1 MLNFERSGLSQKLTF
16 ISVLTT
22 GSALLLVFV
31 AFAVASILSH
41 TSEERKQLTSL
52 ADVIGANSVSSLLY
66 ADRPTAEQ
74 ALAALAVKSD
84 ITRAALFDRDGRLF
98 ASYPAQSEPAPIA
111 LDAPRLRQLASGELA
126 ERDGPPW
133 APLLRLYRPVRVRQ
147 HVIGAVMIE
156 AGQAS
161 LWLGILRNLGITAAA
176 TASSFGLA
184 LVLSAR
190 FREGI
195 AAPIAQLI
203 AAADKV
209 SSSQTYAQ
217 VQHQRSDELGTLIDS
232 FNGMLAQIES
242 RDTKLAQYRGELER
256 QVSIRTA
263 QLEKAK
269 DSAEAASQAKSAFLA
284 NMSHE
289 IRTPMNG
296 VLGMAELLAAT
307 ELTETQRH
315 YTSMVRRSGEHLL
328 VIINDILDFSKVEA
342 GKLTVEY
349 INFNLRELLDDI
361 ENVFAPQAQA
371 KGIEMEF
378 AVANNIPLAICG
390 DPNRLRQV
398 IVNLLGNAVK
408 FTDQGRIKVAVRVA
422 EEDAQ
427 SARLRIEVHDTGIGV
442 SREARAHIFD
452 SFSQG
457 DGSTTRKH
465 GGTGLGLAI
474 SKQLVELMGGSIGVD
489 NALGRG
495 AVFWFTVQFDKRR
508 VDADDAGFQQK
519 PTKGLRALVV
529 DRQAESALA
538 LQRLLGRWHLQGHC
552 VPSAADALR
561 ELHSAAARGTP
572 YDVALLDMGLDD
584 IGGLALAAEIKAD
597 PDISGIRLILLAS
610 ERNAAD
616 QVQRRAAGVAFQL
629 IKPVR
634 EPDLYDCIVTPV
646 RANEGVGAAAHGG
659 AWPALASPRSRLG
672 QRPRALL
679 AEDNPVNVEVA
690 SAMLRGLGMEVACA
704 ANGEEALAAVR
715 AGDYDLVLMDCMM
728 PVMDGMAA
736 TAEIRRLEQQ
746 RGRTRAT
753 PIVAITANALQ
764 GDRERCLAAG
774 MDDYISKPFSQQ
786 ALADTLGRWIALPRP
801 TPSPGPA
808 ALRTALPAAPPATA
822 PAPPA
827 GRRASASAISVAL
840 SVRAA
845 SGLASPAS
853 ALGERKAH
861 ASPAS
866 PASEPADAGDVRAP
880 LQAIPAAINPLALD
894 AIRALSAEQGE
905 ALLQRVLATFL
916 QDTPR
921 QLAAL
926 HEAVAES
933 DPNTIRKTAHSLKS
947 SSANVGADT
956 LARLFRDLEQLAR
969 TGQTD
974 GAADLIAQLER
985 EFQCVRHSLSLI
997 LPKGA

>member
-1 MLNFERSGLSQKLTF
+1 MLSFERSGLSQKLAI

-22 GSALLLVFV
+22 GSALLLVFL
-31 AFAVASILSH
+31 AFAITSIHAH

-52 ADVIGANSVSSLLY
+52 ADVIGANSVASLLY

-74 ALAALAVKSD
+74 ALAALAVKGD
-84 ITRAALFDRDGRLF
+84 ITRAALFDRDGKLF
-98 ASYPAQSEPAPIA
+98 ASYPITAEPVSTKGSPLGAKVDTGSA
-111 LDAPRLRQLASGELA
+111 VLDGVELV
-126 ERDGPPW
+126 EHDGPPW
-133 APLLRLYRPVRVRQ
+133 APLLRLYRPVRVRE
-147 HVIGAVMIE
+147 HVIGVVMIE

-161 LWLGILRNLGITAAA
+161 LWLGIVRNLGITAAV
-176 TASSFGLA
+176 TGGSFWLA

-190 FREGI
+190 FRRGI
-195 AAPIAQLI
+195 TQPIGQLI

-217 VQHQRSDELGTLIDS
+217 VQHARSDELGTLIDS

-242 RDTKLAQYRGELER
+242 RDNKLAQYRGELER

-269 DSAEAASQAKSAFLA
+269 DAAEAASQAKSAFLA

-361 ENVFAPQAQA
+361 EHVFAPQAQA

-398 IVNLLGNAVK
+398 IVNLLGNAIK
-408 FTDQGRIKVAVRVA
+408 FTDQGRITVAVRVA
-422 EEDAQ
+422 QEDAQ
-427 SARLRIEVHDTGIGV
+427 SARLRVEVHDTGIGV
-442 SREARAHIFD
+442 AREARSHIFD

-474 SKQLVELMGGSIGVD
+474 SKQLVELMGGAIGVD

-495 AVFWFTVQFDKRR
+495 SVFWFTVQFDKRR
-508 VDADDAGFQQK
+508 VDADDEGFQQK
-519 PTKGLRALVV
+519 TTKGLRALVV
-529 DRQAESALA
+529 DRVAERALA
-538 LQRLLGRWHLQGHC
+538 LRGLLARWHLQVAC
-552 VPSAADALR
+552 APSAVDALR
-561 ELHSAAARGTP
+561 ELHAAAALGAP
-572 YDVALLDMGLDD
+572 YDVALLDMALDD
-584 IGGLALAAEIKAD
+584 IGGLALAAEIKSDAE
-597 PDISGIRLILLAS
+597 ISAVRLILLAT
-610 ERNAAD
+610 ERDAAYP
-616 QVQRRAAGVAFQL
+616 VQRRAAGVAFQL

-634 EPDLYDCIVTPV
+634 EPDLYDCIVSPA
-646 RANEGVGAAAHGG
+646 RSNDGVGAAA
-659 AWPALASPRSRLG
+659 LAGVAPFHAAPRGRSA

-736 TAEIRRLEQQ
+736 TAEIRRMEQQ

-786 ALADTLGRWIALPRP
+786 TLADTLGRWIALPRLA
-801 TPSPGPA
+801 PSA
-808 ALRTALPAAPPATA
+808 HAPPAPPTA
-822 PAPPA
+822 PPDAN
-827 GRRASASAISVAL
+827 ASS
-840 SVRAA
+840 RQPQAA
-845 SGLASPAS
+845 
-853 ALGERKAH
+853 
-861 ASPAS
+861 
-866 PASEPADAGDVRAP
+866 D
-880 LQAIPAAINPLALD
+880 INPRALD
-894 AIRALSAEQGE
+894 AIRALSAGQGD
-905 ALLQRVLATFL
+905 ALLHRVLSAFL

-921 QLAAL
+921 QMAAL
-926 HEAVAES
+926 RDAVASS
-933 DPNTIRKTAHSLKS
+933 DPDAIRKIAHSQKS
-947 SSANVGADT
+947 SAANVGADA
-956 LARLFRDLEQLAR
+956 LAGLFKDIEHQGRA
-969 TGQTD
+969 GQAH
-974 GAADLIAQLER
+974 GAAGLLAQLEQ
-985 EFQCVRHSLSLI
+985 EFQAVRQSLGII
-997 LPKGA
+997 LAKGA

>member
-1 MLNFERSGLSQKLTF
+1 MLNFERSGLSQKLTI

-52 ADVIGANSVSSLLY
+52 ADVIGANSVASLLY

-74 ALAALAVKSD
+74 ALAALAVKGD
-84 ITRAALFDRDGRLF
+84 ITRAALFDREGKLF
-98 ASYPAQSEPAPIA
+98 AAYPSLRDLAPDA

-176 TASSFGLA
+176 TASSFWLA

-195 AAPIAQLI
+195 SAPIAQLI

-269 DSAEAASQAKSAFLA
+269 DAAEAASQAKSAFLA

-307 ELTETQRH
+307 DLTETQRH

-408 FTDQGRIKVAVRVA
+408 FTDQGRIRVAVRVA

-495 AVFWFTVQFDKRR
+495 SVFWFTVQFDKRR

-538 LQRLLGRWHLQGHC
+538 LQRLLGRWHLQGSC
-552 VPSAADALR
+552 APSAADALR
-561 ELHSAAARGTP
+561 ELHAAAARGAP

-584 IGGLALAAEIKAD
+584 IGGLALAAEIKSD
-597 PDISGIRLILLAS
+597 PDISAVRLILLAS

-646 RANEGVGAAAHGG
+646 RVNEGVGAAALAG
-659 AWPALASPRSRLG
+659 APPGQASPRPRPG

-801 TPSPGPA
+801 TPAGQPA
-808 ALRTALPAAPPATA
+808 ATVPAAP
-822 PAPPA
+822 A
-827 GRRASASAISVAL
+827 GRQASAGDLSVAL
-840 SVRAA
+840 AVRAA
-845 SGLASPAS
+845 SGQAPPAQQT
-853 ALGERKAH
+853 
-861 ASPAS
+861 
-866 PASEPADAGDVRAP
+866 V
-880 LQAIPAAINPLALD
+880 PAAINPQALD
-894 AIRALSAEQGE
+894 AIRALSAGQGE
-905 ALLQRVLATFL
+905 LLLQRVLAAFL

-921 QLAAL
+921 QLGALQQAAMQN
-926 HEAVAES
+926 
-933 DPNTIRKTAHSLKS
+933 DPATVGKIAHSLKS
-947 SSANVGADT
+947 SSANVGADA
-956 LARLFRDLEQLAR
+956 LARLFKELEQTAR
-969 TGQTD
+969 SGQSA
-974 GAADLIAQLER
+974 GAPDLLAQLER
-985 EFQCVRHSLSLI
+985 EFQSVRHSLSLI

>member
-1 MLNFERSGLSQKLTF
+1 MLNFERSGLSQKLTI

-22 GSALLLVFV
+22 GSALLLVFL
-31 AFAVASILSH
+31 AFAITTIHAH

-52 ADVIGANSVSSLLY
+52 ADVIGANSVASLLY
-66 ADRPTAEQ
+66 TDRPTAEQ

-84 ITRAALFDRDGRLF
+84 ITRAALFDREGKLF
-98 ASYPAQSEPAPIA
+98 ASYPAPGTDPAIGAVAA
-111 LDAPRLRQLASGELA
+111 LDAGRLRQLAGGELA
-126 ERDGPPW
+126 EHGGRPW

-161 LWLGILRNLGITAAA
+161 LWLGIVRNLGITAAA
-176 TASSFGLA
+176 TGCSFWLA

-190 FREGI
+190 FRKGI
-195 AAPIAQLI
+195 TQPIGQLI

-217 VQHQRSDELGTLIDS
+217 VQHARRDELGTLIDS

-269 DSAEAASQAKSAFLA
+269 DAAEAASQAKSAFLA

-361 ENVFAPQAQA
+361 EHVFAPQAQA

-398 IVNLLGNAVK
+398 IVNLLGNAIK
-408 FTDQGRIKVAVRVA
+408 FTDQGRITVAVRVA
-422 EEDAQ
+422 QEDAQ
-427 SARLRIEVHDTGIGV
+427 SARLRVEVHDTGIGV
-442 SREARAHIFD
+442 SREARSHIFD

-474 SKQLVELMGGSIGVD
+474 SKQLVELMGGAIGVD

-495 AVFWFTVQFDKRR
+495 SVFWFTVQFDKRR
-508 VDADDAGFQQK
+508 VEADDAGFQQR

-529 DRQAESALA
+529 DREPERALA
-538 LQRLLGRWHLQGHC
+538 LQRLLQRWHLLGSC

-561 ELHSAAARGTP
+561 ELHAAAARGAP

-584 IGGLALAAEIKAD
+584 IGGLALAAEIKSDAD
-597 PDISGIRLILLAS
+597 IAAVRLILLAT
-610 ERNAAD
+610 ERDAAD
-616 QVQRRAAGVAFQL
+616 PVQRRAAGVAFQL

-634 EPDLYDCIVTPV
+634 EPDLYDCIVSPA
-646 RANEGVGAAAHGG
+646 RSNDGVGAAALAGVAPPH
-659 AWPALASPRSRLG
+659 ALPRGRAG

-801 TPSPGPA
+801 MPTAHAPPAATEPPLQRGAAGAQGPA
-808 ALRTALPAAPPATA
+808 SPPLQQGAMPAAAQHAAAEASQQRAAALLPPPPERERLQAPAAPAA
-822 PAPPA
+822 
-827 GRRASASAISVAL
+827 AL
-840 SVRAA
+840 
-845 SGLASPAS
+845 
-853 ALGERKAH
+853 
-861 ASPAS
+861 
-866 PASEPADAGDVRAP
+866 
-880 LQAIPAAINPLALD
+880 NPLALD
-894 AIRALSAEQGE
+894 AIRALSPDQGD
-905 ALLQRVLATFL
+905 ALLQRVLDAFL

-926 HEAVAES
+926 REAIAGNDAEAV
-933 DPNTIRKTAHSLKS
+933 RKTAHSQKS
-947 SSANVGADT
+947 SAANIGADT
-956 LARLFRDLEQLAR
+956 LAKLFKDLEHIGRA
-969 TGQTD
+969 GQTD
-974 GAADLIAQLER
+974 GAAVLLAQLEL
-985 EFQCVRHSLSLI
+985 EFQSVRQSLSTI
-997 LPKGA
+997 LAKGA

>member
-1 MLNFERSGLSQKLTF
+1 KEPDPKVDTAPAIAPADLGSER
-16 ISVLTT
+16 
-22 GSALLLVFV
+22 
-31 AFAVASILSH
+31 
-41 TSEERKQLTSL
+41 
-52 ADVIGANSVSSLLY
+52 
-66 ADRPTAEQ
+66 AEH
-74 ALAALAVKSD
+74 V
-84 ITRAALFDRDGRLF
+84 
-98 ASYPAQSEPAPIA
+98 
-111 LDAPRLRQLASGELA
+111 
-126 ERDGPPW
+126 GPPW

-176 TASSFGLA
+176 TGATFWLA

-190 FREGI
+190 FRNGI
-195 AAPIAQLI
+195 AQPIAQLI

-209 SSSQTYAQ
+209 TSSQTYAQ
-217 VQHQRSDELGTLIDS
+217 VQHERRDELGTLIDS

-242 RDTKLAQYRGELER
+242 RDGKLAQYRGELER

-361 ENVFAPQAQA
+361 EHVFAPQAQA

-408 FTDQGRIKVAVRVA
+408 FTDQGRIVVAVRVA

-427 SARLRIEVHDTGIGV
+427 TARLRVEVRDTGIGV
-442 SREARAHIFD
+442 AREARTHIFD

-495 AVFWFTVQFDKRR
+495 SVFWFTVQFDKRR

-529 DRQAESALA
+529 DRDPARALA
-538 LQRLLGRWHLQGHC
+538 LQRLLGRWHLQGQC
-552 VPSAADALR
+552 APSSADALR
-561 ELHSAAARGTP
+561 ELHAAARRGAA
-572 YDVALLDMGLDD
+572 YDVAVLDMGLDD
-584 IGGLALAAEIKAD
+584 IGGLALAAEIKSDA
-597 PDISGIRLILLAS
+597 DISSVRVILLAS
-610 ERNAAD
+610 ERDAAD
-616 QVQRRAAGVAFQL
+616 PVQRRAAGVAFQL

-634 EPDLYDCIVTPV
+634 EPDLYDCIVTPA
-646 RANEGVGAAAHGG
+646 RSNEGVGAAALAG
-659 AWPALASPRSRLG
+659 AVIAHAVPRGRLG
-672 QRPRALL
+672 QGPALRPRALL

-746 RGRTRAT
+746 RGRARST

-786 ALADTLGRWIALPRP
+786 ALADTLGRWIALPR
-801 TPSPGPA
+801 
-808 ALRTALPAAPPATA
+808 AAP
-822 PAPPA
+822 
-827 GRRASASAISVAL
+827 SAIY
-840 SVRAA
+840 
-845 SGLASPAS
+845 PAS
-853 ALGERKAH
+853 ATATTT
-861 ASPAS
+861 AVAATSTT
-866 PASEPADAGDVRAP
+866 
-880 LQAIPAAINPLALD
+880 AIPGAALPLAAATGAPATFLNPLALD
-894 AIRALSAEQGE
+894 AIRALSAGQGD
-905 ALLQRVLATFL
+905 ALLQRVLAAFL

-921 QLAAL
+921 QLSAL
-926 HEAVAES
+926 REAIQ
-933 DPNTIRKTAHSLKS
+933 DGNTDAIRKTAHSLKS
-947 SSANVGADT
+947 SAANIGADL
-956 LARLFRDLEQLAR
+956 LARQFKEMEQLGRA
-969 TGQTD
+969 GQTN
-974 GAADLIAQLER
+974 GAADLLAQLER
-985 EFQCVRHSLSLI
+985 EFQSVRQSLSTI
-997 LPKGA
+997 LAKGA

>member
-1 MLNFERSGLSQKLTF
+1 MLNFERSGLSQKLTI

-52 ADVIGANSVSSLLY
+52 ADVIGANSVASLLY
-66 ADRPTAEQ
+66 SDRPTAEQ

-84 ITRAALFDRDGRLF
+84 ITRAALFDRDGELF
-98 ASYPAQSEPAPIA
+98 ASYPALRQLGPAA
-111 LDAPRLRQLASGELA
+111 LDAARLKQLASGELA

-232 FNGMLAQIES
+232 FNGMLAQIEN

-427 SARLRIEVHDTGIGV
+427 SARLRLEVHDTGIGV
-442 SREARAHIFD
+442 TREARAHIFD

-474 SKQLVELMGGSIGVD
+474 SKQLVELMGGTIGVD

-495 AVFWFTVQFDKRR
+495 SVFWFTVQFDKRR

-538 LQRLLGRWHLQGHC
+538 LQRLLARWHLQGNC

-561 ELHSAAARGTP
+561 ELHAAAMRGMP
-572 YDVALLDMGLDD
+572 YDVALLEMGLDD
-584 IGGLALAAEIKAD
+584 IGGLALAAEIKSD
-597 PDISGIRLILLAS
+597 PDISSVRLILLAS

-634 EPDLYDCIVTPV
+634 EPDLYDCIVTPA
-646 RANEGVGAAAHGG
+646 RANEGVGAAG
-659 AWPALASPRSRLG
+659 LAGIPSSQSSPRPRHG

-746 RGRTRAT
+746 RGRTRTT

-801 TPSPGPA
+801 TRAPEA
-808 ALRTALPAAPPATA
+808 QAAAPGQATPAT
-822 PAPPA
+822 
-827 GRRASASAISVAL
+827 
-840 SVRAA
+840 
-845 SGLASPAS
+845 
-853 ALGERKAH
+853 
-861 ASPAS
+861 
-866 PASEPADAGDVRAP
+866 
-880 LQAIPAAINPLALD
+880 INQLALD

-905 ALLQRVLATFL
+905 LLLQRVLTTFL

-921 QLAAL
+921 QLTAL
-926 HEAVAES
+926 HAAVADS
-933 DPNTIRKTAHSLKS
+933 DPSTIRKTAHSLKS

-956 LARLFRDLEQLAR
+956 LARLFKELEQMAR
-969 TGQTD
+969 AGRTD
-974 GAADLIAQLER
+974 GAAGLMAQLER
-985 EFQCVRHSLSLI
+985 EFQSVRHSLSII

>member
-1 MLNFERSGLSQKLTF
+1 MLNFERSGLSQKLTI

-41 TSEERKQLTSL
+41 ASEERKQLTSL
-52 ADVIGANSVSSLLY
+52 ADVIGANSVASLLY
-66 ADRPTAEQ
+66 TDRPTAEQ

-84 ITRAALFDRDGRLF
+84 ITRAALFDRDGKLF
-98 ASYPAQSEPAPIA
+98 ASYPAQRELAPDA

-133 APLLRLYRPVRVRQ
+133 APSLRLYRPVRVRQ

-161 LWLGILRNLGITAAA
+161 LWLGILRDLAITAAA

-217 VQHQRSDELGTLIDS
+217 VQHRRSDELGTLIDS

-269 DSAEAASQAKSAFLA
+269 DAAEAASQAKSAFLA

-408 FTDQGRIKVAVRVA
+408 FTEQGRIKVAVRVA

-427 SARLRIEVHDTGIGV
+427 SARLRVEVHDTGIGV

-495 AVFWFTVQFDKRR
+495 SVFWFTVQFDKRR

-529 DRQAESALA
+529 DRHAESALA
-538 LQRLLGRWHLQGHC
+538 LQRLLARWHLQGSC
-552 VPSAADALR
+552 APSAADALR
-561 ELHSAAARGTP
+561 ELHAAAARGTP

-584 IGGLALAAEIKAD
+584 IGGLALAAEIKSDA
-597 PDISGIRLILLAS
+597 DISPVRLILLAS

-646 RANEGVGAAAHGG
+646 RATEVVGAAALAG
-659 AWPALASPRSRLG
+659 AAPAQASTRPRPG

-704 ANGEEALAAVR
+704 SNGEEALAAVR

-746 RGRTRAT
+746 RGRVRAT

-801 TPSPGPA
+801 VPTP
-808 ALRTALPAAPPATA
+808 ALPAALPFAAHSPPASLVSA
-822 PAPPA
+822 ALGARGASGRAPP
-827 GRRASASAISVAL
+827 SF
-840 SVRAA
+840 
-845 SGLASPAS
+845 
-853 ALGERKAH
+853 
-861 ASPAS
+861 
-866 PASEPADAGDVRAP
+866 ASEMLAAP
-880 LQAIPAAINPLALD
+880 PIAPAAINPLALD
-894 AIRALSAEQGE
+894 AIRALSTEQGE
-905 ALLQRVLATFL
+905 LLLQRVLATFL
-916 QDTPR
+916 QDTPK

-926 HEAVAES
+926 HAAVTES
-933 DPNTIRKTAHSLKS
+933 DPATIRKTAHSLKS

-956 LARLFRDLEQLAR
+956 LARLFKELEQIAR
-969 TGQTD
+969 AGRTD
-974 GAADLIAQLER
+974 GAAALIAQLER
-985 EFQCVRHSLSLI
+985 EFQSVRQSLSLI

>member
-1 MLNFERSGLSQKLTF
+1 MLNFERSGLSQKLTI

-22 GSALLLVFV
+22 GCALLLVFL
-31 AFAVASILSH
+31 AFAVASIVSH
-41 TSEERKQLTSL
+41 TGEERKQLTSL
-52 ADVIGANSVSSLLY
+52 ADVIGANSVASLLY
-66 ADRPTAEQ
+66 SDRPTAEQ
-74 ALAALAVKSD
+74 ALAALAVKGD
-84 ITRAALFDRDGRLF
+84 ITCAALFDRDGHLF
-98 ASYPAQSEPAPIA
+98 AAYPALRDMAPAA
-111 LDAPRLRQLASGELA
+111 LDAPRLRQLAAGELA

-147 HVIGAVMIE
+147 HLVGVVMIE

-161 LWLGILRNLGITAAA
+161 LWLGILRNIGVTAVA
-176 TASSFGLA
+176 TVSSFWLA

-203 AAADKV
+203 SAADRV
-209 SSSQTYAQ
+209 SNSQTYAQ

-242 RDTKLAQYRGELER
+242 RDNKLAQYRGELER

-269 DSAEAASQAKSAFLA
+269 DAAEAASQAKSAFLA

-296 VLGMAELLAAT
+296 VLGMAELLAGT

-349 INFNLRELLDDI
+349 INFNLREVLDDI
-361 ENVFAPQAQA
+361 ENVFAPQAQT

-408 FTDQGRIKVAVRVA
+408 FTEQGRIKVVVRVA
-422 EEDAQ
+422 EEDPQ
-427 SARLRIEVHDTGIGV
+427 SARLRVEVHDTGIGV
-442 SREARAHIFD
+442 AREARGHIFD
-452 SFSQG
+452 SFSQA

-489 NALGRG
+489 NALGHG
-495 AVFWFTVQFDKRR
+495 SVFWFTVQFDKRR

-538 LQRLLGRWHLQGHC
+538 LQRLLARWHLHGSC
-552 VPSAADALR
+552 APSAADALR
-561 ELHSAAARGTP
+561 ELHAAAARGAP
-572 YDVALLDMGLDD
+572 YDVALLDMALDD
-584 IGGLALAAEIKAD
+584 IGGLALAAEIKSD
-597 PDISGIRLILLAS
+597 PDISAVRLIMLAS

-616 QVQRRAAGVAFQL
+616 AVQRRAAGVAFQL
-629 IKPVR
+629 IKPAR
-634 EPDLYDCIVTPV
+634 EPDLYDCIVTPL
-646 RANEGVGAAAHGG
+646 RAGEGMGAASLSHVAAPHAGQ
-659 AWPALASPRSRLG
+659 RMRHG

-746 RGRTRAT
+746 RGRARAM

-786 ALADTLGRWIALPRP
+786 ALADTLGRWITLPR
-801 TPSPGPA
+801 
-808 ALRTALPAAPPATA
+808 AAP
-822 PAPPA
+822 A
-827 GRRASASAISVAL
+827 GQRSASA
-840 SVRAA
+840 
-845 SGLASPAS
+845 PAGC
-853 ALGERKAH
+853 AMEFA
-861 ASPAS
+861 
-866 PASEPADAGDVRAP
+866 
-880 LQAIPAAINPLALD
+880 PAAINQL
-894 AIRALSAEQGE
+894 ALSAIRGLSPDQGE
-905 ALLQRVLATFL
+905 ALLQRVLTAFL

-926 HEAVAES
+926 RGATAAS
-933 DPNTIRKTAHSLKS
+933 DAGAMRKAAHSLKS

-956 LARLFRDLEQLAR
+956 LARLFREMEHMARAEQSEGADDLL
-969 TGQTD
+969 
-974 GAADLIAQLER
+974 AQLER
-985 EFQCVRHSLSLI
+985 EFQSVRQSLSLI
-997 LPKGA
+997 LAKGA

>member
-1 MLNFERSGLSQKLTF
+1 MLNFERSGLSQKLT
-16 ISVLTT
+16 IITVLTT
-22 GSALLLVFV
+22 GSALLLVFA
-31 AFAVASILSH
+31 AFAVASIVSH

-52 ADVIGANSVSSLLY
+52 ADVIGANSVASLLY

-84 ITRAALFDRDGRLF
+84 ITRAALFDRDGQLF
-98 ASYPAQSEPAPIA
+98 AAFPSLRELAPGA
-111 LDAPRLRQLASGELA
+111 LDAARLHQLSEGELA

-133 APLLRLYRPVRVRQ
+133 APRLRLYRPVRVRQ

-161 LWLGILRNLGITAAA
+161 LWLGILRNLGITALA
-176 TASSFGLA
+176 TASSFWLA

-217 VQHQRSDELGTLIDS
+217 LQHQRSDELGTLIDS
-232 FNGMLAQIES
+232 FNGMLAQIEN
-242 RDTKLAQYRGELER
+242 RDSKLAQYRGELER

-349 INFNLRELLDDI
+349 INFNLRELLDEI

-378 AVANNIPLAICG
+378 AVANDIPLAICG

-422 EEDAQ
+422 EEDSQ
-427 SARLRIEVHDTGIGV
+427 SARLRVEVHDTGIGV
-442 SREARAHIFD
+442 TREARAHIFD
-452 SFSQG
+452 SFSQA

-489 NALGRG
+489 NALGHG
-495 AVFWFTVQFDKRR
+495 SVFWFTVQFDKRR
-508 VDADDAGFQQK
+508 VEADDAGFQQK

-538 LQRLLGRWHLQGHC
+538 LQRLLARWHLHGTC
-552 VPSAADALR
+552 APSAADALR
-561 ELHSAAARGTP
+561 ELHAAAARGAP

-584 IGGLALAAEIKAD
+584 IGGLALAAEIKSD
-597 PDISGIRLILLAS
+597 PDISAVRVILLAS

-616 QVQRRAAGVAFQL
+616 PVQRRAAGVAFQL
-629 IKPVR
+629 IKPAR
-634 EPDLYDCIVTPV
+634 EPDLYDCIVTPLRV
-646 RANEGVGAAAHGG
+646 SEGVGV
-659 AWPALASPRSRLG
+659 PSLASVAAPHAAPRLRHG

-704 ANGEEALAAVR
+704 SNGEEALAAVR

-746 RGRTRAT
+746 RGRARTT

-786 ALADTLGRWIALPRP
+786 ALADTLGRWVALPRP
-801 TPSPGPA
+801 APAGHTPPPRSALHAAQGVA
-808 ALRTALPAAPPATA
+808 ALCLNTSVGTAAPQAA
-822 PAPPA
+822 Q
-827 GRRASASAISVAL
+827 VAAL
-840 SVRAA
+840 DAA
-845 SGLASPAS
+845 
-853 ALGERKAH
+853 
-861 ASPAS
+861 
-866 PASEPADAGDVRAP
+866 
-880 LQAIPAAINPLALD
+880 PAAINPAALN
-894 AIRALSAEQGE
+894 AIRALGPGQGE
-905 ALLQRVLATFL
+905 SLLRRVLEAFL
-916 QDTPR
+916 LDTPR
-921 QLAAL
+921 QITAL
-926 HEAVAES
+926 RQATAGS
-933 DPNTIRKTAHSLKS
+933 DTSAIRKTAHSLKS
-947 SSANVGADT
+947 SSANVGADA
-956 LARLFRDLEQLAR
+956 LAKLFREMEQMAR
-969 TGQTD
+969 AEQTE
-974 GAADLIAQLER
+974 GAADLLAQLER
-985 EFQCVRHSLSLI
+985 EFQSVRQSLSII
-997 LPKGA
+997 LAKGA

>member
-1 MLNFERSGLSQKLTF
+1 MLNFERSGLSQKLTI

-98 ASYPAQSEPAPIA
+98 ASYPAQREPAPIA

-176 TASSFGLA
+176 TVSSFGLA

-361 ENVFAPQAQA
+361 ENVFAPQA
-371 KGIEMEF
+371 
-378 AVANNIPLAICG
+378 
-390 DPNRLRQV
+390 
-398 IVNLLGNAVK
+398 
-408 FTDQGRIKVAVRVA
+408 
-422 EEDAQ
+422 
-427 SARLRIEVHDTGIGV
+427 
-442 SREARAHIFD
+442 
-452 SFSQG
+452 
-457 DGSTTRKH
+457 
-465 GGTGLGLAI
+465 
-474 SKQLVELMGGSIGVD
+474 
-489 NALGRG
+489 
-495 AVFWFTVQFDKRR
+495 
-508 VDADDAGFQQK
+508 
-519 PTKGLRALVV
+519 
-529 DRQAESALA
+529 
-538 LQRLLGRWHLQGHC
+538 
-552 VPSAADALR
+552 
-561 ELHSAAARGTP
+561 
-572 YDVALLDMGLDD
+572 
-584 IGGLALAAEIKAD
+584 
-597 PDISGIRLILLAS
+597 
-610 ERNAAD
+610 
-616 QVQRRAAGVAFQL
+616 
-629 IKPVR
+629 
-634 EPDLYDCIVTPV
+634 
-646 RANEGVGAAAHGG
+646 
-659 AWPALASPRSRLG
+659 
-672 QRPRALL
+672 RPRASRWSLL
-679 AEDNPVNVEVA
+679 WRTIFRWR
-690 SAMLRGLGMEVACA
+690 S
-704 ANGEEALAAVR
+704 
-715 AGDYDLVLMDCMM
+715 
-728 PVMDGMAA
+728 AA
-736 TAEIRRLEQQ
+736 TQTGC
-746 RGRTRAT
+746 GR
-753 PIVAITANALQ
+753 
-764 GDRERCLAAG
+764 
-774 MDDYISKPFSQQ
+774 
-786 ALADTLGRWIALPRP
+786 
-801 TPSPGPA
+801 
-808 ALRTALPAAPPATA
+808 
-822 PAPPA
+822 
-827 GRRASASAISVAL
+827 
-840 SVRAA
+840 
-845 SGLASPAS
+845 
-853 ALGERKAH
+853 
-861 ASPAS
+861 
-866 PASEPADAGDVRAP
+866 
-880 LQAIPAAINPLALD
+880 
-894 AIRALSAEQGE
+894 
-905 ALLQRVLATFL
+905 
-916 QDTPR
+916 
-921 QLAAL
+921 
-926 HEAVAES
+926 
-933 DPNTIRKTAHSLKS
+933 
-947 SSANVGADT
+947 
-956 LARLFRDLEQLAR
+956 
-969 TGQTD
+969 
-974 GAADLIAQLER
+974 
-985 EFQCVRHSLSLI
+985 
-997 LPKGA
+997 

>member
-1 MLNFERSGLSQKLTF
+1 MLNFERSGLSQKLTI

-22 GSALLLVFV
+22 GCALLLVFV

-52 ADVIGANSVSSLLY
+52 ADVIGANSVASLLY

-74 ALAALAVKSD
+74 ALAALAVKGD
-84 ITRAALFDRDGRLF
+84 ITRAALFDREGKLF
-98 ASYPAQSEPAPIA
+98 ASYPAPREPVPDA
-111 LDAPRLRQLASGELA
+111 LDAPRLQQLAAGELA
-126 ERDGPPW
+126 EHDGPPW

-156 AGQAS
+156 TGQAT
-161 LWLGILRNLGITAAA
+161 LWLGILRNLGITAVA
-176 TASSFGLA
+176 TASSFWLA

-217 VQHQRSDELGTLIDS
+217 LQHQRSDELGTLIDS

-242 RDTKLAQYRGELER
+242 RDNKLAQYRGELER

-269 DSAEAASQAKSAFLA
+269 DAAEAASQAKSAFLA

-307 ELTETQRH
+307 DLSETQRH

-371 KGIEMEF
+371 KGIGMEF

-408 FTDQGRIKVAVRVA
+408 FTDQGCIKVAVQVA
-422 EEDAQ
+422 EEDSQ
-427 SARLRIEVHDTGIGV
+427 SARLRVEVHDTGIGV
-442 SREARAHIFD
+442 AREARTHIFD
-452 SFSQG
+452 SFSQA

-474 SKQLVELMGGSIGVD
+474 SKQLVELMGGSIGLD

-495 AVFWFTVQFDKRR
+495 SVFWFTVQFDKRR
-508 VDADDAGFQQK
+508 VEANDAGFQQK

-529 DRQAESALA
+529 DRQAESALV
-538 LQRLLGRWHLQGHC
+538 LQRLLARWHLQGTC
-552 VPSAADALR
+552 TPSAADALR
-561 ELHSAAARGTP
+561 ELHAAAARGSP

-584 IGGLALAAEIKAD
+584 IGGLALAAEIKSD
-597 PDISGIRLILLAS
+597 PDISSVRLILLAS
-610 ERNAAD
+610 ERDAAD
-616 QVQRRAAGVAFQL
+616 PVQRRAAGVAFQL

-646 RANEGVGAAAHGG
+646 RATESVAAAV
-659 AWPALASPRSRLG
+659 PAHMPARQRHG

-746 RGRTRAT
+746 RGRARTT

-786 ALADTLGRWIALPRP
+786 ALADTLRRWIALPRP
-801 TPSPGPA
+801 TPA
-808 ALRTALPAAPPATA
+808 AAAPSHAPPMTA
-822 PAPPA
+822 P
-827 GRRASASAISVAL
+827 V
-840 SVRAA
+840 AA
-845 SGLASPAS
+845 SP
-853 ALGERKAH
+853 
-861 ASPAS
+861 PT
-866 PASEPADAGDVRAP
+866 
-880 LQAIPAAINPLALD
+880 AAVINPLALD
-894 AIRALSAEQGE
+894 AIRALSAGQGE
-905 ALLQRVLATFL
+905 SLLQRVLGAFL
-916 QDTPR
+916 LDTPR
-921 QLAAL
+921 QLSAL
-926 HEAVAES
+926 QEAIAGS
-933 DPNTIRKTAHSLKS
+933 DTSAIRKTAHSLKS

-956 LARLFRDLEQLAR
+956 LATLFKDMEQMAR
-969 TGQTD
+969 AERTD
-974 GAADLIAQLER
+974 GAADLLAQLER
-985 EFQCVRHSLSLI
+985 EFQSVRQSLSLI

>member
-1 MLNFERSGLSQKLTF
+1 MLNFERSGLSQKLTI

-52 ADVIGANSVSSLLY
+52 ADVIGANSVASLLY

-74 ALAALAVKSD
+74 ALAALAVKGD
-84 ITRAALFDRDGRLF
+84 ITRAALFDREGKLF
-98 ASYPAQSEPAPIA
+98 ASYPALRELAPVA
-111 LDAPRLRQLASGELA
+111 LDTPRLRELASGELA

-156 AGQAS
+156 TGQAS
-161 LWLGILRNLGITAAA
+161 LWLGILRNLGITAIA

-269 DSAEAASQAKSAFLA
+269 DAAEAASQAKSAFLA

-361 ENVFAPQAQA
+361 ENVFAPQAQS

-408 FTDQGRIKVAVRVA
+408 FTEQGRIKVAVRVA

-427 SARLRIEVHDTGIGV
+427 SARLRVEVHDTGIGV

-495 AVFWFTVQFDKRR
+495 SVFWFTVQFDKRR

-538 LQRLLGRWHLQGHC
+538 LQRLLARWHLHGNC
-552 VPSAADALR
+552 APSAADALR
-561 ELHSAAARGTP
+561 ELHAAAARGTP

-584 IGGLALAAEIKAD
+584 IGGLALAAEIKSD
-597 PDISGIRLILLAS
+597 PDISPVRLILLAS

-629 IKPVR
+629 IKPFR

-646 RANEGVGAAAHGG
+646 RASEGVGAATLAGATPAHT
-659 AWPALASPRSRLG
+659 PARSRAS

-746 RGRTRAT
+746 RGRARAT

-801 TPSPGPA
+801 TPLPRSQTAIPTATTIAAGSHAASPAGPSASVPA
-808 ALRTALPAAPPATA
+808 ALLAASSLPPPAAVSASHST
-822 PAPPA
+822 
-827 GRRASASAISVAL
+827 SASAISAAI

-845 SGLASPAS
+845 SGRAPPSS
-853 ALGERKAH
+853 
-861 ASPAS
+861 
-866 PASEPADAGDVRAP
+866 ASEPAV
-880 LQAIPAAINPLALD
+880 INPLALE
-894 AIRALSAEQGE
+894 AIRALSTEQGE
-905 ALLQRVLATFL
+905 LLLHRVLATFL

-921 QLAAL
+921 QIAAL
-926 HEAVAES
+926 HEAVAKC
-933 DPNTIRKTAHSLKS
+933 DPATIRKTAHSLKS
-947 SSANVGADT
+947 SSANVGADA
-956 LARLFRDLEQLAR
+956 LARLFKDLEQIAR
-969 TGQTD
+969 AGHTD
-974 GAADLIAQLER
+974 GAANLIAQLER
-985 EFQCVRHSLSLI
+985 EFQSVRQSLSLI